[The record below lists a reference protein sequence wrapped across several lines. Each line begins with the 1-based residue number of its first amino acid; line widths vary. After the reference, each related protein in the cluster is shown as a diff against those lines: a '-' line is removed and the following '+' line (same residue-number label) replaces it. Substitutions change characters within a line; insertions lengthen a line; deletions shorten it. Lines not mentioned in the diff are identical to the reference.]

1 MTDVRPG
8 TPNAPRQV
16 FSDRLNEFLSQ
27 IQAGDTPNFGAFCSF
42 CYNPLPQS
50 FQRWKTGDTPV
61 PPDRCDHCGQS
72 TADRPN
78 LTSIPQDVLDMHR
91 RKLKRESLVVNS
103 FAYLGLALGLA
114 IFLGMVAINVL
125 YMEKA
130 LWFFILATFVFL
142 VGSRLLA
149 GIFGGIFGDE
159 IGFRYA
165 NKHLA
170 EDWADHL
177 SDRETARQE

>member
-1 MTDVRPG
+1 MTESRSGVANP
-8 TPNAPRQV
+8 PRQV

-27 IQAGDTPNFGAFCSF
+27 LQDGATPNFGAFCSF
-42 CYNPLPQS
+42 CYNPLPL
-50 FQRWKTGDTPV
+50 KLE
-61 PPDRCDHCGQS
+61 RCDHCSQS
-72 TADRPN
+72 TAERPP
-78 LTSIPQDVLDMHR
+78 LTSIPQAVLDMHR
-91 RKLKRESLVVNS
+91 RKLKRESVVVNS
-103 FAYLGLALGLA
+103 FAYLGLAFGLA

-142 VGSRLLA
+142 VGSRVLA
-149 GIFGGIFGDE
+149 GVFGGIIGDE

-170 EDWADHL
+170 EDWADHV
-177 SDRETARQE
+177 SGREIARQE

>member
-1 MTDVRPG
+1 MPAG
-8 TPNAPRQV
+8 INPPREV
-16 FSDRLNEFLSQ
+16 FSARLREFLDQ
-27 IQAGDTPNFGAFCSF
+27 LQEGTAPNYGSFCSF

-50 FQRWKTGDTPV
+50 MT
-61 PPDRCDHCGQS
+61 RCDHCGQS
-72 TADRPN
+72 ADRAP
-78 LTSIPQDVLDMHR
+78 LTSIPQEVLDMHR
-91 RKLKRESLVVNS
+91 RKLKRESVVVNS

-149 GIFGGIFGDE
+149 GIFGGVIGDE
-159 IGFRYA
+159 IGYRYA

-170 EDWADHL
+170 EDWAAHV
-177 SDRETARQE
+177 SQRETARGQ

>member
-1 MTDVRPG
+1 MSRQRPG
-8 TPNAPRQV
+8 ATNPSRQV
-16 FSDRLNEFLSQ
+16 FSDRLREFLDQ
-27 IQAGDTPNFGAFCSF
+27 LQDGATPNFGRFCCF
-42 CYNPLPQS
+42 CYNPLPQG
-50 FQRWKTGDTPV
+50 FE
-61 PPDRCDHCGQS
+61 RCDHCGQS
-72 TADRPN
+72 TSEREP
-78 LTSIPQDVLDMHR
+78 LESVPQDVLDMHR

-103 FAYLGLALGLA
+103 FAYFGLALGLG

-130 LWFFILATFVFL
+130 LWFFILATFTFL

-149 GIFGGIFGDE
+149 GIFGGVIGDE

-170 EDWADHL
+170 EDWATHL
-177 SDRETARQE
+177 THRETARQE

>member
-1 MTDVRPG
+1 VTGERA
-8 TPNAPRQV
+8 APLAANPQREV
-16 FSDRLNEFLSQ
+16 FSTRLREFLDQ
-27 IQAGDTPNFGAFCSF
+27 LQEGTAPNYGRFCSF
-42 CYNPLPQS
+42 CYNPLPQALA
-50 FQRWKTGDTPV
+50 
-61 PPDRCDHCGQS
+61 RCDHCGQS
-72 TADRPN
+72 SDREP
-78 LTSIPQDVLDMHR
+78 LTSVPQEVLDMHR

-103 FAYLGLALGLA
+103 FAYLGLALGLL

-149 GIFGGIFGDE
+149 GIFGGVIGDE
-159 IGFRYA
+159 IGYRYA

-170 EDWADHL
+170 EDWAAHVA
-177 SDRETARQE
+177 DRETARSL